1 MKPSRT
7 LWGLPRDRSLPH
19 PNVLHFLSV
28 EKLRPPGL
36 FTELQRANL
45 VREVKK
51 LQEQRKTVK

>member
-7 LWGLPRDRSLPH
+7 LWGLPRDRSLLH

-51 LQEQRKTVK
+51 MQEQRKTVK